1 MSSQSHLQPV
11 VTGTETIPLETIPL
25 DVRNAAGSLKGK
37 MERISRILSSPAAH
51 PNVVRTAKDELVALS
66 KEALALWSLI

>member
-1 MSSQSHLQPV
+1 MVDQSHLRPV

-25 DVRNAAGSLKGK
+25 DVRNATGSLKGK
-37 MERISRILSSPAAH
+37 MERINRVLSSPAAH
-51 PNVVRTAKDELVALS
+51 PSVIRTAKDELVALS